1 MEQVWNAVKEKM
13 QNHLPSHSYR
23 MWIEPMKFLE
33 VRDGALVL
41 SCPNSF
47 SRRRILDHYS
57 DTLETELVRGA
68 GRPLKLQV
76 EVHSPKN
83 GNGNG
88 SASAYKDHHQQLPLP
103 NLSGRPH
110 SGRLL
115 RKNFTFDQFVV
126 GGNNDFAYSASLSL
140 ASKKNTQQSALFLLS
155 ATGLGKSHLA
165 QAIGHHILTE
175 MPAERVYYITAED
188 FTNEMVQ
195 ALRHD
200 SINRFKEKYRTRCDV
215 LLLED
220 VQFLSGKERTQ
231 LELALTLD
239 ALADAGKKIIFS
251 SCYAPTEIP
260 KLSEELRSRLSGGL
274 VSNIDPP
281 DFRTRLRILRK
292 KVESSG
298 FPVTEDVMHFLASEL
313 TENVRQLESGLIGV
327 AAKGSLL
334 GSRIDVP
341 LAETVVKNIVRRKQ
355 AITVSA
361 IKKLVCRH
369 ARISEEDLIS
379 RSRKQTIVRPRQ
391 IAIYLSRK
399 YTDQSLQAIGRSFN
413 RYHATALHAIAC
425 VERAMK
431 QDSRMRRYVDFL
443 CQKLEE
449 GKF

>member
-1 MEQVWNAVKEKM
+1 MEQVWNAVKGKM
-13 QNHLPSHSYR
+13 QAHLPAHSYR
-23 MWIEPMKFLE
+23 MWIDPIELIE
-33 VRDGALVL
+33 VRDEAMVL

-47 SRRRILDHYS
+47 SRRRILDQYRAM
-57 DTLETELVRGA
+57 LEEEIASRIGKS
-68 GRPLKLQV
+68 LKLQIEIPGRNV
-76 EVHSPKN
+76 C

-88 SASAYKDHHQQLPLP
+88 GVPNERHHQLPLP

-140 ASKKNTQQSALFLLS
+140 AAKKSSQQNCLFLLS
-155 ATGLGKSHLA
+155 ATGMGKSHLT
-165 QAIGHHILTE
+165 QAVGHHILLE
-175 MPAERVYYITAED
+175 MPSERVYYITAED
-188 FTNEMVQ
+188 FTNEMIQ

-200 SINRFKEKYRTRCDV
+200 SIDRFKEKYRARCDV

-251 SCYAPTEIP
+251 SCYNPTEIP
-260 KLSEELRSRLSGGL
+260 KLSDELRSRLSCGL
-274 VSNIDPP
+274 ISNIDPP
-281 DFRTRLRILRK
+281 DYKTRLRILKR
-292 KVESSG
+292 KVESNG
-298 FPVTEDVMHFLASEL
+298 FQISEDVMNFLASEL

-334 GSRIDVP
+334 GAKIDVS
-341 LAETVVKNIVRRKQ
+341 LAESVVKNIASRKKT
-355 AITVSA
+355 ITVDV

-379 RSRKQTIVRPRQ
+379 RSRKQTVVRPRQ
-391 IAIYLSRK
+391 IAIYLARR
-399 YTDQSLQAIGRSFN
+399 YTDQSLQAIGKSFN

-425 VERAMK
+425 VERGMRE
-431 QDSRMRRYVDFL
+431 DIRMRRYVDFL